1 MVRFDNLPIIK
12 STFPNNEKQYD
23 ALKPASLFVN
33 YFNDGNVNK
42 YSFKDIRSRM
52 EDNIYNEKIL

>member
-1 MVRFDNLPIIK
+1 MVRFDNRPIIK

-33 YFNDGNVNK
+33 YFKDGNVNK

-52 EDNIYNEKIL
+52 EDNI